1 MKLVFLEYARLV
13 KAEYERKRANDELP
27 RFRVKST
34 TTKLKEECLEV
45 FKSRYHQKDEQTLKN
60 YFDVAND
67 ETVSLQLI
75 RRTEP
80 DKFKALDKYLKGET
94 ETTDETHTEFL
105 AWLIDFRHRPWLP
118 GKDFQLT
125 DEELAIISIPKSP
138 SGETKTPPYDKPKNT
153 IPVMPDDI
161 KGKEKKEVSGGLF
174 FSKPVMIFLIA
185 ILGAGI
191 LYTIYTAIQQP
202 TGCMYWSGDQYI
214 PIDCDEESLGRLFL
228 PLNPKKVKYFE
239 RITRKDTIT
248 ERSIGKIYYIKD
260 NNAIEYYTYSGNYPN
275 DLNRYVKKLS
285 RRMFDKYL
293 RKKQIS
299 LKDSSS
305 AESATIAG
313 NK

>member
-34 TTKLKEECLEV
+34 TTKLKEECLAV
-45 FKSRYHQKDEQTLKN
+45 FEKGPQLKDQQTLKN

-75 RRTEP
+75 RRTET

-125 DEELAIISIPKSP
+125 DEEKAILEGQPPTSMP
-138 SGETKTPPYDKPKNT
+138 TPP
-153 IPVMPDDI
+153 PVPDPSPVDPPV
-161 KGKEKKEVSGGLF
+161 KKLPAPVEKADGLF
-174 FSKPVMIFLIA
+174 FSKPVMLFLIA
-185 ILGAGI
+185 ILGTGI
-191 LYTIYTAIQQP
+191 LYTIYTVTNEQ

-214 PIDCDEESLGRLFL
+214 PIDCNEKPLGRLFL
-228 PLNPKKVKYFE
+228 PLDPKKVKYFE
-239 RITRKDTIT
+239 RVTRKDTIT

-260 NNAIEYYTYSGNYPN
+260 NNTIEYYTYSGNYPN
-275 DLNRYVKKLS
+275 DLNRFVKKLT

-299 LKDSSS
+299 MKDSSS
-305 AESATIAG
+305 VESATIAD